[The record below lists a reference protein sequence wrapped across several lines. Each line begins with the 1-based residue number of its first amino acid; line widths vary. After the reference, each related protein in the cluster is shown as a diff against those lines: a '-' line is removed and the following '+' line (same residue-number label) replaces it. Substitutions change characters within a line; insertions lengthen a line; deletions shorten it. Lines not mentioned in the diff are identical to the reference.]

1 MPKFNVHSSY
11 FNHPKVQRLKLYCG
25 DEADIFPIRLWGFCA
40 EYFQD
45 DGIMR
50 GYTAP
55 EIEKILGWKGG
66 QGNLID
72 GLIRVGFLDKKS
84 EFYAVHDWSEHAG
97 FLKAYRIN
105 GKRNKNN
112 LKQFTGIGTGHSGR
126 PSGIKEKNIKEKNI
140 KEYKDKD
147 SKDLIAKDATP
158 TTPQA
163 SFVLKFKETYEAM
176 TGQPFNALQSHYVI
190 ASRLIKA
197 HGLDAVILKVKTLGA
212 LCRDRSTWFTSGG
225 WADFSIEK
233 LSSRWNEIIPDV
245 VPISKEEKAKREDE
259 AIREKVREANER
271 TKRALDS

>member
-1 MPKFNVHSSY
+1 MV
-11 FNHPKVQRLKLYCG
+11 
-25 DEADIFPIRLWGFCA
+25 
-40 EYFQD
+40 
-45 DGIMR
+45 
-50 GYTAP
+50 
-55 EIEKILGWKGG
+55 
-66 QGNLID
+66 D
-72 GLIRVGFLDKKS
+72 GLIRVGFLEKKG
-84 EFYAVHDWSEHAG
+84 EFYAVHDWKDHAG
-97 FLKAYRIN
+97 FLKSYRIN
-105 GKRNKNN
+105 GLDMNRRRWCTRSR
-112 LKQFTGIGTGHSGR
+112 LDSTPDPIST
-126 PSGIKEKNIKEKNI
+126 PKEKNRIEKNI
-140 KEYKDKD
+140 KEYKN

-158 TTPQA
+158 STPQA

-197 HGLDAVILKVKTLGA
+197 HGLDAVVLKVKTLGA

-245 VPISKEEKAKREDE
+245 VPMSKEDKAKREDE